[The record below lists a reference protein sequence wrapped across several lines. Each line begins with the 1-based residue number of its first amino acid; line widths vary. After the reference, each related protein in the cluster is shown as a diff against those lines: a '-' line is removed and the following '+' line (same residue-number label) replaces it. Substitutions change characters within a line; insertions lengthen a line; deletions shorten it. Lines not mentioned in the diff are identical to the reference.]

1 MPTEL
6 STVQPDPRVEDAPGS
21 ILDAFIIDDDPLMA
35 ELVARALSK
44 QGVDTVRFE
53 EPERLLYELS
63 RRSPALVI
71 TDLEMPRMDG
81 VSLIRQARLGGYRG
95 TVALVTASRSRE
107 RIVAAVE
114 AGADEVLGKP
124 LRELDAEILLAQA
137 RARLDRARARREA
150 LAEFVEAVDQG
161 IVLLDDSSAPVY
173 ANEKARLLLAA
184 GSVEEVSRVI
194 SRGSATDV
202 LERGRDGSGTAVF
215 LDVAARGGEGTTPVG
230 LEVVELREPVG
241 GAHRLILLHD
251 FSEWRKLDELHGRFA
266 TYLSHRMR
274 TPLTSARNA
283 VRILREKSEP
293 LDGAEKEKFLD
304 IGSRNIDQL
313 IRSFDELQ
321 KIFMIESG
329 EINACR
335 TLASVGEEVASRLA
349 ELERSGAVTA
359 FKMSAPAL
367 AIPTGRGELADFVT
381 NAVETIASW
390 LGAAPAVEC
399 VVSAREDGEAP
410 TAEDD
415 PVTIT
420 LKPRVFAGE
429 RPVSLHEF
437 LAAAES
443 HRRAILDRLAS
454 SLGGQCEVAARDAVR
469 LSIPADPRFNRDRDL
484 VHPLHMMLERAEL
497 ERSEFHMASVR
508 LVGAVREERRF
519 MRLFA
524 ETLCAVFS
532 CDGCVVSK
540 GEEPLSYSVFIAGMP
555 HESVTEM
562 LERLQRRFMLACQER
577 GDELYPSVRWE
588 IAYHHSPGD
597 AAQPNVLSQLEGIL
611 S

>member
-1 MPTEL
+1 MPNEL
-6 STVQPDPRVEDAPGS
+6 STVPSEAPAAVAGES

-35 ELVARALSK
+35 ELIARTLAKL
-44 QGVDTVRFE
+44 GVDTIRFE

-63 RRSPALVI
+63 RRAPALLI

-95 TVALVTASRSRE
+95 TVTLVTASRCRE
-107 RIVAAVE
+107 RIVAAVDT
-114 AGADEVLGKP
+114 GADEVLAKP
-124 LRELDAEILLAQA
+124 LREPDAEILVAKA
-137 RARLDRARARREA
+137 RARLARTRARRDA
-150 LAEFVEAVDQG
+150 LAEVVEAVDQG
-161 IVLLDDSSAPVY
+161 IVLLDDSATPVY
-173 ANEKARLLLAA
+173 ANEKARTLLAA
-184 GSVEEVSRVI
+184 ESVEDVSRVI
-194 SRGSATDV
+194 SRACPAEV
-202 LERGRDGSGTAVF
+202 LERGRDGSGAAIFV
-215 LDVAARGGEGTTPVG
+215 DVASREGEGTSPVG
-230 LEVVELREPVG
+230 LEVVELREPLG

-283 VRILREKSEP
+283 VRILKEKSEP

-321 KIFMIESG
+321 KMFMIESG

-335 TLASVGEEVASRLA
+335 TLAPVGEEVASRLA
-349 ELERSGAVTA
+349 ELEKSGVVTG
-359 FKMSAPAL
+359 FKVSAPGL

-381 NAVETIASW
+381 HAVETIASW

-399 VVSAREDGEAP
+399 VVSAREGREAP
-410 TAEDD
+410 AAEDD

-420 LKPRVFAGE
+420 LKPRGVSGE

-437 LAAAES
+437 LSAAES

-454 SLGGQCEVAARDAVR
+454 ALGGVCEVAARDAVR
-469 LSIPADPRFNRDRDL
+469 LSIPADPPFSRDRDL
-484 VHPLHMMLERAEL
+484 VHPLHLMIERSEL
-497 ERSEFHMASVR
+497 ERGEFHMASVR
-508 LVGAVREERRF
+508 LVGAVRAECRF
-519 MRLFA
+519 KRLFA
-524 ETLCAVFS
+524 ATLCAIFS
-532 CDGCVVSK
+532 ADGCVVSK

-555 HESVTEM
+555 HERVVEM
-562 LERLQRRFMLACQER
+562 LERLQRRFMLACQEL
-577 GDELYPSVRWE
+577 GEELYPSIRFE

-611 S
+611 